1 MIYNIKENMKIVI
14 CGKNG
19 SNIPSKKFVE
29 ILQKLNNLGYVSK
42 SGGSVLDIPKN
53 PQPEK
58 RFLHINTYPHLDTP
72 VVSFGSPLLLTPIL
86 YQENY
91 DGSTWYEAEY
101 FLKNF

>member
-1 MIYNIKENMKIVI
+1 MKIVI

-19 SNIPSKKFVE
+19 GNIPSKKFVE

-58 RFLHINTYPHLDTP
+58 RFLHINTYPHLGMNTP
-72 VVSFGSPLLLTPIL
+72 VVSFGTPLLLTPIL
-86 YQENY
+86 YQENS
-91 DGSTWYEAEY
+91 DGSTWYEVDY